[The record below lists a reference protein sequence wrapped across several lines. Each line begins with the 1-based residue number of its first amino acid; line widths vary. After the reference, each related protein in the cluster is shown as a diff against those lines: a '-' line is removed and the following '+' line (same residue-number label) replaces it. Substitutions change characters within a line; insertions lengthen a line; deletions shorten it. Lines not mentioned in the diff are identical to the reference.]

1 MEGGV
6 EPSTYYQKAMKLET
20 GITGAI
26 ESLMKLSQML
36 KL

>member
-1 MEGGV
+1 MEGTV

-26 ESLMKLSQML
+26 ELLMIMSQML